1 MITQIKFER
10 LGLNT
15 KKSPVVI
22 IGNDMYEIVRVI
34 ENEVHKEGINP
45 ALLDFLWNPHGD
57 GKNYLTRHGINS
69 IVGAFTITNVG
80 G

>member
-15 KKSPVVI
+15 KKSPITVI
-22 IGNDMYEIVRVI
+22 SNDMYELVRVI
-34 ENEVHKEGINP
+34 ENEVEKEGINP
-45 ALLDFLWNPHGD
+45 AILDFRWNPQGD
-57 GKNYLTRHGINS
+57 GKNYLVRHGINS